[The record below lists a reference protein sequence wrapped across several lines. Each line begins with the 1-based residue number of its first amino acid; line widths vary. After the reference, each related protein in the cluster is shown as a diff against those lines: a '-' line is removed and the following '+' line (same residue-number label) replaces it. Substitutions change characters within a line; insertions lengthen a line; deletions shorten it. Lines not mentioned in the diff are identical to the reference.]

1 MYPAKTLFIAFLFL
15 NTYCFSQDKGDAT
28 VTNVTKITFINPG
41 ASYEKSIA
49 KRQTI
54 YIQAFMNISGTIE
67 YSEYGGNTSTFYLD
81 PAFTIQY
88 RYYYS
93 LKRRDNK
100 GARTAMNSANYLTAV
115 YQDVFSKRRISND
128 YYDETKR
135 RAIHT
140 VGIAWGMQRNYKRRF
155 SLDLNLGVGYL
166 FTKSTLPYSSY
177 QTPKEHSGTFTIP
190 GQLTLG
196 IWLNKKV

>member
-1 MYPAKTLFIAFLFL
+1 MNPAKTLFISLLLL
-15 NTYCFSQDKGDAT
+15 NTNCFSQDKGDAT

-54 YIQAFMNISGTIE
+54 YIQAFMNTSGTIE
-67 YSEYGGNTSTFYLD
+67 FSDYGGNTSTFYFD

-93 LKRRDNK
+93 LKRRDRK
-100 GARTAMNSANYLTAV
+100 GARTDMNSANYLAAI
-115 YQDVFSKRRISND
+115 YQDVFSKRRIAVS
-128 YYDETKR
+128 YYDEDKR
-135 RAIHT
+135 RALNT
-140 VGIAWGMQRNYKRRF
+140 VGVAWGMQRNYKRRF
-155 SLDLNLGVGYL
+155 SFDLNLGVGYL
-166 FTKSTLPYSSY
+166 FAKSTLAYSSSGAY
-177 QTPKEHSGTFTIP
+177 KEHSGTFTFP
-190 GQLTLG
+190 GQLNLG